1 MRLAAYGV
9 LAIVALKARSHGT
22 LWQQGV
28 SEFIAATTQVAISP
42 IKAAGQV
49 CPPADGPCQVQIAAA
64 DGRDVCGLSK
74 AQLRRKRRFQV
85 ALSCRFTWLPGV
97 AQTPQLK
104 AESYRL
110 SLGSASGNEDDG
122 LSKGAQWR

>member
-9 LAIVALKARSHGT
+9 LAIVALNARSHGT

-28 SEFIAATTQVAISP
+28 SEFIAVTTQVAIAP
-42 IKAAGQV
+42 VKAAKQV
-49 CPPADGPCQVQIAAA
+49 CPPADGPCQVQIAVVG
-64 DGRDVCGLSK
+64 GRDVCGLSE

-85 ALSCRFTWLPGV
+85 ALNCRFTWLPGV
-97 AQTPQLK
+97 AHQPQLK

-110 SLGSASGNEDDG
+110 SLGSASGNGGDG
-122 LSKGAQWR
+122 KTEGAPW